1 MTKTKKI
8 SCTNGSKKKKIYC
21 DEDDKNCVDDSKQF
35 CNENQKI
42 NLFIIISIII
52 FTPIIIYFLIK
63 YFFFIK

>member
-42 NLFIIISIII
+42 NLFIIIFIIIFI
-52 FTPIIIYFLIK
+52 FTPIIIYFLVK
-63 YFFFIK
+63 